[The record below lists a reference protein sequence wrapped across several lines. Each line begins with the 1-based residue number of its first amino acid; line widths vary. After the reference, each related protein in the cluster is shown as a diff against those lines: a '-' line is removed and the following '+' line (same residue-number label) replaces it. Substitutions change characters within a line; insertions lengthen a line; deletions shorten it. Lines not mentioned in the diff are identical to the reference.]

1 MPSNVKLEVKREK
14 IASAY
19 ASSMSTSF
27 SNVRRKQLEL
37 AAAEAKAKI
46 QLDLIE
52 KKLEYDLAANDY
64 ESEIHAPH
72 SIHSSRCRSNAS
84 RGHDCSS
91 KSLVNEWMEQNE
103 VQESPILQAAATAT
117 EAARIPTVYP
127 IRAQAQGPPVDSIL
141 QLAHTL
147 KDIMV
152 TSSTQQEERLLTR
165 LSTPREL
172 PSFAG
177 DYIEWLHFKSAYEE
191 STRVCHFSDSENLW
205 RLRRALKG
213 EARETVTELL
223 IGNTSPDVIMEAL
236 QLRYGNAD
244 IIIQH
249 LISQVKKLSPLQN
262 NYQHDIITFSIKI
275 SNCVATIHGLHK
287 LDYLRSPELLAAILN
302 KLPNILLSKY
312 TDYAYTR
319 MSSDMPKLQLLAA
332 FLKREAEMVSV
343 VGVSQLREFRKQPLS
358 LETQPIK
365 RFEDK
370 PRLSG
375 YNRPVFATATR
386 AENPCKLCN
395 FCKKSIHLL
404 PDCRAFKRA
413 MRRDRWRYVKT
424 NNLCYC
430 CLLDRHESSSC
441 TAAVCNINNCGFPHH
456 HLLHYNK
463 PSATQTTSA
472 AEREEEPSPSQH
484 GQCGPSSTLGET
496 VTHSL
501 VPATQSTVLLKIVKV
516 NLRGP
521 KGIVSTYALL
531 DDGASISMIDKG
543 LVQELGLTSSQ
554 SSSIKFIDAFGV
566 EVFQSDAP
574 KICTNISGFYENQCY
589 DVTLRQV
596 VKLNLPKHNLS
607 PINDIKCGHLLPIKD
622 IVCKECIVPRL
633 LIGEDNYFLI
643 APLQIRHGNKQEPYA
658 TRCRLGWCI
667 HGCLGLTHSSVNA
680 HTFHLAHSEVHEH
693 STVINELNDLIKKS
707 FELDSIGVSNLRRE
721 NTAHLRAV
729 RILDETARQ
738 IGKQWEVGL
747 PFVKDEFCMP
757 DTYDYARS
765 RLTGI
770 MKKIQ
775 ADSSYGERYR
785 KEVRKLFDQ
794 GYAREL
800 DESELSA
807 SHIWY
812 LAHFGVMNPNKPEK
826 LSRLLQLSPYIDELG
841 ILRVDSRIDK
851 VAGVNH
857 QARRPTILDG
867 QHRTNLRGA
876 DTEMRRSIAEI
887 NTVSVREAGAVRG
900 VDWRFIPPGAPE
912 MGGSWERMI
921 RTVKS
926 SLKVILKERA
936 PHPDTLSTLLA
947 EVEALVNSRPITHV
961 SSDPYYPEALTP
973 NHFLIGTSTS
983 PQFGSGDR
991 INST

>member
-1 MPSNVKLEVKREK
+1 MFDTPPGDRLMATKKELSERLESEHVVAAGNSNSRQRVCTNEMITSQIPSQQNLPMPSDVKLEVKREK

-27 SNVRRKQLEL
+27 SHVRRKQLEL

-72 SIHSSRCRSNAS
+72 SKRASRCRSNAS

-103 VQESPILQAAATAT
+103 VQQSPILQAAATAT

-127 IRAQAQGPPVDSIL
+127 IRTQAQGPPVDSIL

-275 SNCVATIHGLHK
+275 SNCVATIQSLHK

-343 VGVSQLREFRKQPLS
+343 VGVSQVREFRKQPLS

-413 MRRDRWRYVKT
+413 MRRDSWSYVKS

-441 TAAVCNINNCGFPHH
+441 TAAVCNINNCGLPHH

-484 GQCGPSSTLGET
+484 GQCGPSSTLSET

-501 VPATQSTVLLKIVKV
+501 VLATQSTVLLKIVK
-516 NLRGP
+516 
-521 KGIVSTYALL
+521 A
-531 DDGASISMIDKG
+531 
-543 LVQELGLTSSQ
+543 
-554 SSSIKFIDAFGV
+554 
-566 EVFQSDAP
+566 
-574 KICTNISGFYENQCY
+574 
-589 DVTLRQV
+589 
-596 VKLNLPKHNLS
+596 
-607 PINDIKCGHLLPIKD
+607 
-622 IVCKECIVPRL
+622 
-633 LIGEDNYFLI
+633 
-643 APLQIRHGNKQEPYA
+643 
-658 TRCRLGWCI
+658 
-667 HGCLGLTHSSVNA
+667 
-680 HTFHLAHSEVHEH
+680 
-693 STVINELNDLIKKS
+693 
-707 FELDSIGVSNLRRE
+707 DSI
-721 NTAHLRAV
+721 
-729 RILDETARQ
+729 
-738 IGKQWEVGL
+738 
-747 PFVKDEFCMP
+747 
-757 DTYDYARS
+757 
-765 RLTGI
+765 
-770 MKKIQ
+770 
-775 ADSSYGERYR
+775 YGEIYR

-812 LAHFGVMNPNKPEK
+812 LAHFGVLNPNKPEK
-826 LSRLLQLSPYIDELG
+826 LRLVFDCAGKFGRLEPYAAWIGASFRQVL
-841 ILRVDSRIDK
+841 LRW
-851 VAGVNH
+851 
-857 QARRPTILDG
+857 
-867 QHRTNLRGA
+867 
-876 DTEMRRSIAEI
+876 
-887 NTVSVREAGAVRG
+887 EAA
-900 VDWRFIPPGAPE
+900 
-912 MGGSWERMI
+912 
-921 RTVKS
+921 
-926 SLKVILKERA
+926 
-936 PHPDTLSTLLA
+936 
-947 EVEALVNSRPITHV
+947 
-961 SSDPYYPEALTP
+961 
-973 NHFLIGTSTS
+973 
-983 PQFGSGDR
+983 GSG
-991 INST
+991 

>member
-249 LISQVKKLSPLQN
+249 LISQVKKLLPLQN

-275 SNCVATIHGLHK
+275 SNCVAIIQSLHK

-343 VGVSQLREFRKQPLS
+343 VGVSQVREFRKQPLS

-365 RFEDK
+365 
-370 PRLSG
+370 
-375 YNRPVFATATR
+375 
-386 AENPCKLCN
+386 
-395 FCKKSIHLL
+395 
-404 PDCRAFKRA
+404 
-413 MRRDRWRYVKT
+413 W
-424 NNLCYC
+424 
-430 CLLDRHESSSC
+430 
-441 TAAVCNINNCGFPHH
+441 
-456 HLLHYNK
+456 
-463 PSATQTTSA
+463 
-472 AEREEEPSPSQH
+472 
-484 GQCGPSSTLGET
+484 
-496 VTHSL
+496 
-501 VPATQSTVLLKIVKV
+501 
-516 NLRGP
+516 
-521 KGIVSTYALL
+521 
-531 DDGASISMIDKG
+531 
-543 LVQELGLTSSQ
+543 
-554 SSSIKFIDAFGV
+554 
-566 EVFQSDAP
+566 
-574 KICTNISGFYENQCY
+574 
-589 DVTLRQV
+589 
-596 VKLNLPKHNLS
+596 
-607 PINDIKCGHLLPIKD
+607 
-622 IVCKECIVPRL
+622 
-633 LIGEDNYFLI
+633 
-643 APLQIRHGNKQEPYA
+643 
-658 TRCRLGWCI
+658 
-667 HGCLGLTHSSVNA
+667 
-680 HTFHLAHSEVHEH
+680 
-693 STVINELNDLIKKS
+693 
-707 FELDSIGVSNLRRE
+707 
-721 NTAHLRAV
+721 
-729 RILDETARQ
+729 
-738 IGKQWEVGL
+738 
-747 PFVKDEFCMP
+747 
-757 DTYDYARS
+757 
-765 RLTGI
+765 LTGI

-775 ADSSYGERYR
+775 ADSSYGERCR

-800 DESELSA
+800 DESQLSA

-812 LAHFGVMNPNKPEK
+812 LAHFGVLNPNKTEK

-841 ILRVDSRIDK
+841 ILRVGGRIDK

-887 NTVSVREAGAVRG
+887 DTVSVREAGAVRG

-973 NHFLIGTSTS
+973 NHFLIGTSSTS
-983 PQFGSGDR
+983 PQFEQSMKLFDC
-991 INST
+991 IE

>member
-1 MPSNVKLEVKREK
+1 MPSDVKLEVKRENL
-14 IASAY
+14 ASAS
-19 ASSMSTSF
+19 ALSMATSF
-27 SNVRRKQLEL
+27 SNVRRKQLVL

-52 KKLEYDLAANDY
+52 KKLEYDLAADDY

-72 SIHSSRCRSNAS
+72 SKRASRCRSNAS

-103 VQESPILQAAATAT
+103 VQQSPILQAAATAT

-127 IRAQAQGPPVDSIL
+127 IRAQAQGPPVDNIL

-172 PSFAG
+172 PSFDG

-275 SNCVATIHGLHK
+275 SNCVATIQSLHK

-343 VGVSQLREFRKQPLS
+343 VGVSQVREFRKQPLS
-358 LETQPIK
+358 LETQPNK

-370 PRLSG
+370 HRLSG

-386 AENPCKLCN
+386 AENPCKL
-395 FCKKSIHLL
+395 
-404 PDCRAFKRA
+404 
-413 MRRDRWRYVKT
+413 Y
-424 NNLCYC
+424 
-430 CLLDRHESSSC
+430 RHESSSC
-441 TAAVCNINNCGFPHH
+441 TTAVCNINNCGLPHH

-472 AEREEEPSPSQH
+472 AEWEEEPSPSQH
-484 GQCGPSSTLGET
+484 GQCGPLSTLGET

-501 VPATQSTVLLKIVKV
+501 VPATQSTVLLKIVK
-516 NLRGP
+516 
-521 KGIVSTYALL
+521 
-531 DDGASISMIDKG
+531 
-543 LVQELGLTSSQ
+543 
-554 SSSIKFIDAFGV
+554 
-566 EVFQSDAP
+566 
-574 KICTNISGFYENQCY
+574 
-589 DVTLRQV
+589 
-596 VKLNLPKHNLS
+596 
-607 PINDIKCGHLLPIKD
+607 
-622 IVCKECIVPRL
+622 
-633 LIGEDNYFLI
+633 
-643 APLQIRHGNKQEPYA
+643 
-658 TRCRLGWCI
+658 
-667 HGCLGLTHSSVNA
+667 
-680 HTFHLAHSEVHEH
+680 
-693 STVINELNDLIKKS
+693 
-707 FELDSIGVSNLRRE
+707 
-721 NTAHLRAV
+721 
-729 RILDETARQ
+729 
-738 IGKQWEVGL
+738 
-747 PFVKDEFCMP
+747 
-757 DTYDYARS
+757 
-765 RLTGI
+765 
-770 MKKIQ
+770 
-775 ADSSYGERYR
+775 ADSSYGERYQ

-826 LSRLLQLSPYIDELG
+826 LRLVFDCAGKFGRLEPYAAWIGASFRQVL
-841 ILRVDSRIDK
+841 LRW
-851 VAGVNH
+851 
-857 QARRPTILDG
+857 
-867 QHRTNLRGA
+867 
-876 DTEMRRSIAEI
+876 
-887 NTVSVREAGAVRG
+887 EAA
-900 VDWRFIPPGAPE
+900 
-912 MGGSWERMI
+912 
-921 RTVKS
+921 
-926 SLKVILKERA
+926 
-936 PHPDTLSTLLA
+936 
-947 EVEALVNSRPITHV
+947 
-961 SSDPYYPEALTP
+961 
-973 NHFLIGTSTS
+973 
-983 PQFGSGDR
+983 GSG
-991 INST
+991 